1 MFNLLLKINFFR
13 TSFASMIESS
23 VSRTKNFEINGEK
36 IVAAKNLTEKNVN
49 SLSTSGFESST
60 PSPAFSDEG
69 VISRASSSMSS
80 LEQRAADLEKRQAWR
95 QARLQS
101 MADESKRTD
110 DVIKKLITSIPSSP
124 IPIQ

>member
-1 MFNLLLKINFFR
+1 MEVIFRSLLSSMNGPAVIR
-13 TSFASMIESS
+13 TRNA
-23 VSRTKNFEINGEK
+23 EIRAEK
-36 IVAAKNLTEKNVN
+36 LAAAK
-49 SLSTSGFESST
+49 SLADRKVTSTSTSAFESCTS
-60 PSPAFSDEG
+60 SLGHLDEG
-69 VISRASSSMSS
+69 NISRSSSSMSS

>member
-1 MFNLLLKINFFR
+1 MEVIFRSLLSSMNGPAVIR
-13 TSFASMIESS
+13 TRNA
-23 VSRTKNFEINGEK
+23 EIRAEK
-36 IVAAKNLTEKNVN
+36 LAAAK
-49 SLSTSGFESST
+49 SLADRKVTSTSAFESCTS
-60 PSPAFSDEG
+60 SLGHLDEG
-69 VISRASSSMSS
+69 NISRSSSSMSS